1 MAERRG
7 REPGGRMP
15 LRSHLREL
23 RRRFFWAA
31 LGIAVGAVIG
41 WFLFEPVFEA
51 LQHPILEV
59 AKDRGS
65 LVAINFQGVATAFDL
80 KIKVSLFL
88 GVIVASPWWLYQFWA
103 FITPG
108 LTRRERIYTFGFLGA
123 AVPLFLAGC
132 LLAWWALPNAVRLLT
147 SMVPSG
153 STNLIDAQTYL
164 SFVMR
169 LMLAF
174 GLSFLLPVVM
184 VALNFAG
191 IGRAATWRKGWRW
204 AVMIAFVFAA
214 VMTPTPDAITMIAVA
229 LPICVLYFAALGVC
243 VLHDRRV
250 DQARLAAGL
259 PRLDGT
265 TADEPRTRS

>member
-1 MAERRG
+1 
-7 REPGGRMP
+7 
-15 LRSHLREL
+15 
-23 RRRFFWAA
+23 
-31 LGIAVGAVIG
+31 
-41 WFLFEPVFEA
+41 
-51 LQHPILEV
+51 
-59 AKDRGS
+59 
-65 LVAINFQGVATAFDL
+65 
-80 KIKVSLFL
+80 
-88 GVIVASPWWLYQFWA
+88 
-103 FITPG
+103 
-108 LTRRERIYTFGFLGA
+108 
-123 AVPLFLAGC
+123 
-132 LLAWWALPNAVRLLT
+132 
-147 SMVPSG
+147 
-153 STNLIDAQTYL
+153 
-164 SFVMR
+164 
-169 LMLAF
+169 MLAF